1 MDYKKIRIHNNIL
14 VLNADYNP
22 INICDGR
29 RAIVLLLKQKA
40 QFVSE
45 KVIRLLEYICI
56 PFTKIMS
63 HKPSRNMIHKRDNH
77 TCQYCSAKENLTIDH
92 VIPSSRG
99 GGDDWCNLVCCC
111 SHCNAKKGNR
121 TPEESGMRLL
131 KRPKAP
137 FNRIHLS
144 INSSNNSDWR
154 QYIYAT

>member
-45 KVIRLLEYICI
+45 KVIRLLEYIRI

-77 TCQYCSAKENLTIDH
+77 TCQYCEAKDDLTIDH
-92 VIPSSRG
+92 VLPSSRG
-99 GGDDWCNLVCCC
+99 GGDDWTNLVSCC
-111 SHCNAKKGNR
+111 SRCNAKKGNR
-121 TPEESGMRLL
+121 TPEEVGMKLL
-131 KRPKAP
+131 KQPKIP
-137 FNRIHLS
+137 FNRVHLT
-144 INSSNNSDWR
+144 INSSNNPDWR